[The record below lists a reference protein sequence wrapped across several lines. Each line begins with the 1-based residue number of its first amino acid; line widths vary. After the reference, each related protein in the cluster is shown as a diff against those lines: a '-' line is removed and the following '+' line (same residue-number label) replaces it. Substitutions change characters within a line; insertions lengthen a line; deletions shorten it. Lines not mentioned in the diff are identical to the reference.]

1 MARLDYASS
10 DTPAGPDGPIIDRI
24 RTRRGGTLRPLDLML
39 LHSPPLADG
48 WNDFLGAVRSG
59 TILADDVRE
68 LAILR
73 VAALN
78 DAQYEWDAH
87 EPLGQAGGL
96 TDSDLAVL
104 RGEPRSDRLEP
115 RLAAALAYTDAMTAE
130 VSVPEDVFDS
140 LRRHFNEREVVE
152 LTVTVGAYNLV
163 SRVLVAL
170 EVGQE
175 EPPSSPN
182 TGGEDQERA

>member
-10 DTPAGPDGPIIDRI
+10 DTPAGPDGPIVDRI
-24 RTRRGGTLRPLDLML
+24 RARRGGTLRPLDLML
-39 LHSPPLADG
+39 LHSPLLADG
-48 WNDFLGAVRSG
+48 WNDFLGAVRTG
-59 TILADDVRE
+59 TTLADDVRE

-78 DAQYEWDAH
+78 HAQYEWDAH
-87 EPLGQAGGL
+87 EPLGRAVGL

-104 RGEPRSDRLEP
+104 RGEPGSDRLEP
-115 RLAAALAYTDAMTAE
+115 RLVAALAYTDAMTAE
-130 VSVPEDVFDS
+130 VSVPDDVFDS

-163 SRVLVAL
+163 SRFLVAL

-175 EPPSSPN
+175 EPPGNP
-182 TGGEDQERA
+182 TDGEDQERA